1 MVVERWANL
10 VANRRMWREAGV
22 DTQKLPEECRQQ
34 LRDFGLDE
42 NHLHTLDTADYVEV
56 SIPFVRQEEGGA
68 ARDFPWEFVIG
79 TATKAARGDRPITII
94 RHLNLRNGVTARAI
108 GQPKNLCFIESAP
121 KPFDRFYGFQIERM
135 QIPEALGFTSD
146 LAPNLR
152 RSELAALLAKQ
163 DWDVIHFTG
172 LDVHQGMEI
181 LKAYRLEQESPLFQN
196 YNDYSQSRDGK
207 PSRPPD
213 GLVVP
218 NDQSL
223 LDSLKA
229 DELAEM
235 LAKRDNKPILV
246 TMNLY
251 NSASNLAA
259 LAVARGAGAAIGFQ
273 DAFDDDLTDDFYS
286 SFYLGWRLGQWQLL
300 PAFAYALQ
308 KIPAAI
314 RMGTGLVLWT
324 GSSLLPPYSKEV

>member
-34 LRDFGLDE
+34 LQDFGLDQ
-42 NHLHTLDTADYVEV
+42 NHLQTLDTADYVEV
-56 SIPFVRQEEGGA
+56 SIPFVRQEEGRA

-79 TATKAARGDRPITII
+79 TATKTARGDRPITII
-94 RHLNLRNGVTARAI
+94 RHLNLQNGVTARAL

-121 KPFDRFYGFQIERM
+121 RPFDRFYGFQIERT
-135 QIPEALGFTSD
+135 QIPEALGFASDLPPNPRRSD
-146 LAPNLR
+146 LAAI
-152 RSELAALLAKQ
+152 LAQQ
-163 DWDVIHFTG
+163 DWDVVHFTG
-172 LDVHQGMEI
+172 LDVHQGVEI
-181 LKAYRLEQESPLFQN
+181 LKAHRLEQESPLVKH
-196 YNDYSQSRDGK
+196 YNDYSKPRDDK

-213 GLVVP
+213 GLVVL
-218 NDQSL
+218 NDQYL
-223 LDSLKA
+223 LDCLDA
-229 DELAEM
+229 DDLAKM
-235 LAKRDNKPILV
+235 LAQRDKKPILV

-259 LAVARGAGAAIGFQ
+259 LAVAHGAGAAIGFQ
-273 DAFDDDLTDDFYS
+273 DAFDDYLTDNFYS

-308 KIPAAI
+308 KMPAATP
-314 RMGTGLVLWT
+314 MGTGLVLWT
-324 GSSLLPPYSKEV
+324 GSSLLKGGTT